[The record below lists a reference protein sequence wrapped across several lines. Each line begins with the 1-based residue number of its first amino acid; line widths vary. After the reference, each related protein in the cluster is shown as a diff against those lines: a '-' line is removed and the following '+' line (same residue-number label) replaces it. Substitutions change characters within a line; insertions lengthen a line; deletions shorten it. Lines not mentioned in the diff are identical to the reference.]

1 MTVLNFINFYI
12 VPGLVLG
19 SIYAVGAIGITMVF
33 GIMRFA
39 HLAHGDMATMG
50 AFFALAAIGLFGVSP
65 WMALPIAMIMAAVLA
80 VGIDRVF
87 YDYLRERPKI
97 LTVMASLGLALMLRS
112 AVQVIWGVDPVTY
125 VRGIVRPDS
134 YFGILLRPRELY
146 TLLSLI
152 VIVVALTLFL
162 KTSKWGK
169 AMRAMSDNP
178 DLALLS
184 GVDNRMVT
192 ILTWSIV
199 GALCAAAGFMLGI
212 NTELNSMMGWH
223 LLLPMFAA
231 AILGGVGRV
240 EGAVL
245 GGFIVGL
252 VEELSVL
259 VLPGQYKA
267 ATAFVILLLILL
279 VRPRGLL
286 NGKVL

>member
-1 MTVLNFINFYI
+1 MTVLDFINFYV

-50 AFFALAAIGLFGVSP
+50 AYFALAAIGLFGVSP

-97 LTVMASLGLALMLRS
+97 LTVMASLGMALMLRS

-134 YFGILLRPRELY
+134 YFGILLRPREFY

-162 KTSKWGK
+162 KTSRWGK

-259 VLPGQYKA
+259 ILPGQYKA

>member
-1 MTVLNFINFYI
+1 MTVLDFINFYV

-50 AFFALAAIGLFGVSP
+50 AYFALAAVGLFGVSP

-112 AVQVIWGVDPVTY
+112 VVQVVWGVDPITY

-134 YFGILLRPRELY
+134 YFGILLRPREFY